1 MSGLFSTFNTV
12 RRGMAAQQSA
22 LQVVSH
28 NVANANTDGYSVQRA
43 DLKTTEPFTNPAGA
57 GQIGTGVNVQSI
69 TRSRDEFLDTQIR
82 KELSTLS
89 RYESREQFLTEIE
102 TIFLEPTDSGLADI
116 MGKFWD
122 AWQQLSNTPESATAK
137 KIVAENAAT
146 MATAIKHNYDQ
157 LENMEINAGH
167 IIKDQVFEVSS
178 IMRQITDLNG
188 QIKAVVIAGQQPN
201 DLLDRRDLLVDQL
214 SKRFNFDV
222 APGNLGGIE
231 ITAKPSNELILK
243 DGIITQGVAYI
254 NKVDEATGQV
264 ELYIDGDLNK
274 KVTITGADMSKYKS
288 GHIMFYDSTKYTKD
302 TTYPVTETDGAFV
315 KTATF
320 ENGSLNGFESISKEI
335 NEYKT
340 QLNTLARSLAIAV
353 NTIHSNSTDS
363 SVNTATI
370 NGKTVQLNFFNA
382 NAEDLTKEAAKY
394 ISVNQAIIENPDLIN
409 AGQYFDGET
418 NYTAGNGQRAMLI
431 AQLRHTRM
439 ELTSFNTREGF
450 VQNIFRDKDGNVV
463 TSAAAASSSSN
474 GTPNLADLVNYK
486 MVSSS
491 AGTTIDAYFKATIAQ
506 LGVSN
511 QEARRMVSNQDVLLT
526 QLETRRQ
533 SISGVSIDEEMT
545 NMIQFQRAY
554 EANAKMISVIDQLL
568 DVVVNGLVRR

>member
-1 MSGLFSTFNTV
+1 MSGLFGTFNTV
-12 RRGMAAQQSA
+12 RRGMNAQQSA

-57 GQIGTGVNVQSI
+57 GQIGTGVNVASI
-69 TRSRDEFLDTQIR
+69 TRSRDEFLDIQIR

-89 RYESREQFLTEIE
+89 KYESREQFLTEIE
-102 TIFLEPTDSGLADI
+102 TIFLEPSDSGLADI

-137 KIVAENAAT
+137 KIVAENAST
-146 MATAIKHNYDQ
+146 LATAIKHNYDQ
-157 LENMEINAGH
+157 LENMEVNAGQ

-178 IMRQITDLNG
+178 IMRQITDLNV

-222 APGNLGGIE
+222 APGNLGGIQ
-231 ITAKPSNELILK
+231 ITAKPSGEMLLK
-243 DGIITQGVAYI
+243 DGTVTQGVAYI
-254 NKVDEATGQV
+254 NKVDDATGQV
-264 ELYIDGDLNK
+264 ELFIDGDLNK
-274 KVTITGADMSKYKS
+274 KVTITGADISKFKS
-288 GHIMFYDSTKYTKD
+288 GHIMFYDSTKYTKS
-302 TTYPVTETDGAFV
+302 TTYPVTEADGAFL

-320 ENGSLNGFESISKEI
+320 ENGSLNGYESINKEI

-340 QLNTLARSLAIAV
+340 QLNTLARSMVIAV

-370 NGKTVQLNFFNA
+370 NGKTVQLNFFNT
-382 NAEDLTKEAAKY
+382 NSEDLTKEAAKY
-394 ISVNQAIIENPDLIN
+394 LSVNQAILDNPDLIN

-439 ELTSFNTREGF
+439 ELTSFNTRTGF
-450 VQNIFRDKDGNVV
+450 VQNVFRDKDGNVV
-463 TSAAAASSSSN
+463 NSATAPSSGAS
-474 GTPNLADLVNYK
+474 GTPNLADLTNFK

-568 DVVVNGLVRR
+568 DVVVNGLLRR